1 MLETLVEEV
10 YAHAIATAPHEC
22 CGLAIIFKG
31 KLKYIPCTN
40 MLSGDAFCIPVEEY
54 AKAEELGEVVG
65 VCHSHVNIPAVPS
78 EADKVACEASQ
89 VPWLIVSIPTK
100 EFTILNPEGYKAP
113 LIGRPF
119 YHGVLDCYSIVRD
132 YYKEVLNISIPDFR
146 RDNCWWDLG
155 QNLYLENYEKAG
167 FTKVQDLKEHDVILM
182 ALGSTIVN
190 HAAVYI
196 GDNKVL
202 QHCTNRLSSRDVYGG
217 YWQKNTHC
225 VVRHRSLL

>member
-1 MLETLVEEV
+1 M
-10 YAHAIATAPHEC
+10 
-22 CGLAIIFKG
+22 
-31 KLKYIPCTN
+31 N
-40 MLSGDAFCIPVEEY
+40 
-54 AKAEELGEVVG
+54 KAE
-65 VCHSHVNIPAVPS
+65 
-78 EADKVACEASQ
+78 
-89 VPWLIVSIPTK
+89 LISSI
-100 EFTILNPEGYKAP
+100 A
-113 LIGRPF
+113 
-119 YHGVLDCYSIVRD
+119 
-132 YYKEVLNISIPDFR
+132 
-146 RDNCWWDLG
+146 
-155 QNLYLENYEKAG
+155 EKAG